1 MAGWGEVE
9 PEFLPGGGG
18 FLKEAA
24 GEGVEEFVV
33 VDEGVAVVGLEGAF
47 EVGMPVD
54 GGGGEDVLLLSLE
67 GG

>member
-1 MAGWGEVE
+1 VAGWGEVE

-33 VDEGVAVVGLEGAF
+33 VDEGVAVGGLDGAF
-47 EVGMPVD
+47 EVGVPVD
-54 GGGGEDVLLLSLE
+54 GGSEEGLLLGFE
-67 GG
+67 DG

>member
-9 PEFLPGGGG
+9 PEFLPGGGV

-33 VDEGVAVVGLEGAF
+33 VDEGVAVGGLDGVF
-47 EVGMPVD
+47 EAGVPGD
-54 GGGGEDVLLLSLE
+54 GGSEEGLLLGFE
-67 GG
+67 DG